1 MARALLLSLVMG
13 EDDKFD
19 STLIRHGRNAV
30 SFAEMET
37 FVHTLETRPL
47 AKLLEELP
55 DLARLSEAKF
65 ALAVRILRI
74 RFKSEAPINQ
84 RQLRMLANEIATAV
98 KEASVATRIRA
109 MFV

>member
-1 MARALLLSLVMG
+1 MSE
-13 EDDKFD
+13 EDDDAFD
-19 STLIRHGRNAV
+19 STLIRRGRNAV

-37 FVHTLETRPL
+37 FVHTLETRPV
-47 AKLLEELP
+47 AKLLGELP

-74 RFKSEAPINQ
+74 RFKSEAAINQ
-84 RQLRMLANEIATAV
+84 RQLRLLAQEIAGEV

>member
-1 MARALLLSLVMG
+1 MS
-13 EDDKFD
+13 EDKDDFD

-37 FVHTLETRPL
+37 FVHTLETRPV

-84 RQLRMLANEIATAV
+84 RQLRMLAQEIAADV

>member
-1 MARALLLSLVMG
+1 MS
-13 EDDKFD
+13 EDDDYD
-19 STLIRHGRNAV
+19 STLIRQGRNAI
-30 SFAEMET
+30 SFSEMET
-37 FVHTLETRPL
+37 FVHTLETRPV

-55 DLARLSEAKF
+55 DLARLSETKF

-84 RQLRMLANEIATAV
+84 RQLRLLAQEIAADV

>member
-1 MARALLLSLVMG
+1 MSEDK
-13 EDDKFD
+13 EDDAFD
-19 STLIRHGRNAV
+19 STLIRHGRTAV

-47 AKLLEELP
+47 AKLLGELP

-74 RFKSEAPINQ
+74 RFKSEVAINQ
-84 RQLRMLANEIATAV
+84 RQLRQLAQEIAAEV